1 MKKAEFAVSLPAIS
15 MTALSLFLSVVP
27 LLFRAVIIEWFL
39 IDLLKSPY
47 REN

>member
-27 LLFRAVIIEWFL
+27 LLFPQ
-39 IDLLKSPY
+39 LLLNGS
-47 REN
+47 